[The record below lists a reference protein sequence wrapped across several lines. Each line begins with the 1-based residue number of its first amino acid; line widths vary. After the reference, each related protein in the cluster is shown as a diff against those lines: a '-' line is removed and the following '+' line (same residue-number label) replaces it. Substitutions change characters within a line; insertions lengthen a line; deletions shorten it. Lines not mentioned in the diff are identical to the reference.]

1 MDIII
6 LMVITLAFTLI
17 VMALYGIGEA
27 DCTCGLDA
35 MKGGE

>member
-17 VMALYGIGEA
+17 VMALYGLGFRHGWSRMI
-27 DCTCGLDA
+27 DSGLR
-35 MKGGE
+35 